1 MLLVSYATDGA
12 GIIEELSG
20 LGFSGAIYGADGI
33 AEEGL
38 AAGMSDT
45 TLVDGIIATKPAAAG
60 TPGAVAVVFA
70 ALCAASTDC
79 AGGIYTAEAFDAVTI
94 AAFAAFT
101 ALATPGLAAE
111 VAVAGTGQG
120 WNGASGTISFLANG
134 DVPAAGFCIGEFSTA
149 TDGTVSYDCAR
160 SWDPV
165 NGITPATTE

>member
-1 MLLVSYATDGA
+1 
-12 GIIEELSG
+12 
-20 LGFSGAIYGADGI
+20 
-33 AEEGL
+33 
-38 AAGMSDT
+38 MSDT

-60 TPGAVAVVFA
+60 DPGMVALVFA
-70 ALCAASTDC
+70 ALCAQSADC

-94 AAFAAFT
+94 VAFAAFT
-101 ALATPGLAAE
+101 ALATPGLDAGS
-111 VAVAGTGQG
+111 AVMGTGQG

-165 NGITPATTE
+165 NGITTA